1 MSYKNLR
8 QWIDALQKENDLAI
22 IDVPVDPYLELAEIH
37 RRVIDDG
44 GPALLFTNVKGT
56 PFPVA
61 TNLFGTPRRVEM
73 AFGPRPEQLA
83 NQLVDAIHKLLPPT
97 PKAIWNERGL
107 IRDVLKVGMRTVSK
121 KTPPF
126 WTSAERKRR

>member
-1 MSYKNLR
+1 MTYKNLR

-73 AFGPRPEQLA
+73 AFGPPSRNA
-83 NQLVDAIHKLLPPT
+83 C
-97 PKAIWNERGL
+97 
-107 IRDVLKVGMRTVSK
+107 
-121 KTPPF
+121 
-126 WTSAERKRR
+126 